1 MAGHRELGGMKR
13 EGIMSGEEGAE
24 QCMSCRGVCVGM
36 QINERDSKRDA
47 RYELRDHRRDH
58 QEHPNWDEWAVCP
71 ARSAY
76 QRSQTI
82 GLRLQPMPCS
92 ERSSCL
98 LRETSAVDHRGDK
111 EFCWRLHDIA

>member
-1 MAGHRELGGMKR
+1 MAGHRELGGMNR
-13 EGIMSGEEGAE
+13 EGIMSGEEGAD

-58 QEHPNWDEWAVCP
+58 QEHPNWDEWAVC
-71 ARSAY
+71 R
-76 QRSQTI
+76 QV
-82 GLRLQPMPCS
+82 RLPTVTDDWLTVAAMPCS